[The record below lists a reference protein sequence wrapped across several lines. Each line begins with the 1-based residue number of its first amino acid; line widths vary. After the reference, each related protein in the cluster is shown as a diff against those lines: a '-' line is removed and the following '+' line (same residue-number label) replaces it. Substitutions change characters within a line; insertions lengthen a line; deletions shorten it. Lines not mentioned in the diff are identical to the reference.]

1 MFSTKEKRL
10 RFHCTL
16 ALRPWQSN
24 EYPTPIILLAAN
36 LGSLRPST
44 WESRPAPK
52 LYQENRQKD
61 PPKHSHHQLHWHA
74 FVSCSHMPL
83 NERRE
88 TGEVHCDE
96 REESDYDLSLFR
108 SNDVSIGIDASRVGN
123 EARFVND
130 YRGVPAQERANAA
143 FVEDRVGQ
151 LRIRIESTR
160 MIKKGAAA
168 RKSWCRMA
176 RHGGKRA
183 QALSRT

>member
-1 MFSTKEKRL
+1 
-10 RFHCTL
+10 
-16 ALRPWQSN
+16 
-24 EYPTPIILLAAN
+24 
-36 LGSLRPST
+36 
-44 WESRPAPK
+44 
-52 LYQENRQKD
+52 
-61 PPKHSHHQLHWHA
+61 
-74 FVSCSHMPL
+74 MPL

-160 MIKKGAAA
+160 MIKKGAAVHGDLISDDVDYVTGEEILVSYGKTWWKA
-168 RKSWCRMA
+168 RT
-176 RHGGKRA
+176 G
-183 QALSRT
+183 T